1 MLTGHNYIVFLSEKY
16 RGCDFPGHVLPP
28 RNHHKP
34 VCWYSMRRSWI
45 PASLSCVPDVH
56 STSGYLFFSTGA
68 VSVFSFPISSPA
80 SPDTRTRS
88 HLHGFL
94 PHILQSHLQSF
105 FQVLCSNV
113 SYMPIFPVSAQRGR
127 HLWEPDIKIKTGMVF
142 LRSMYQMFYSIKT
155 LLCIRDFCLATGRS
169 SSQNKWSILYRK
181 YEVCISGMW
190 FYRCYIPN

>member
-1 MLTGHNYIVFLSEKY
+1 MLTGHNYIVFLSGKY
-16 RGCDFPGHVLPP
+16 RGCDFPSHVLPP
-28 RNHHKP
+28 QNHHKP

-56 STSGYLFFSTGA
+56 NTSGYLFFSTGA

-105 FQVLCSNV
+105 YPVLCSDV
-113 SYMPIFPVSAQRGR
+113 SYMPIFPVSLCLRRAMFPLGSADPSQCAV
-127 HLWEPDIKIKTGMVF
+127 HPVFFTGMI
-142 LRSMYQMFYSIKT
+142 YE
-155 LLCIRDFCLATGRS
+155 S
-169 SSQNKWSILYRK
+169 SSQDSS
-181 YEVCISGMW
+181 VCPHDSTDCIG
-190 FYRCYIPN
+190 IDP

>member
-1 MLTGHNYIVFLSEKY
+1 MLTGHNYIVFLSGKY
-16 RGCDFPGHVLPP
+16 RGCDFPSHVLPP

-56 STSGYLFFSTGA
+56 NTSGYLFFSTGA

-105 FQVLCSNV
+105 YPVLFRRFVYAHLPCVCAEPCS
-113 SYMPIFPVSAQRGR
+113 
-127 HLWEPDIKIKTGMVF
+127 LWN
-142 LRSMYQMFYSIKT
+142 LR
-155 LLCIRDFCLATGRS
+155 IRPSVRYIRS
-169 SSQNKWSILYRK
+169 FSL
-181 YEVCISGMW
+181 G
-190 FYRCYIPN
+190 